1 MKARQRIFA
10 ADFETTVEQNTAE
23 QKSTEVWS
31 AASVELYTEEVTIF
45 HSLPELFDYYCS
57 MKCNVVSYF
66 HNVKFDGNFWLY
78 FMLHRKD
85 YEPAYDYDGVQYSL
99 KSKRDLL
106 PGEFTYVISDKGQ
119 WYTIAIKTPAKYTI
133 EIYDSLKLLPFSL
146 AQLGKAFNTKHR
158 KLEMEYKGNR
168 WAGCPIT
175 PDELKYIAN
184 DVLVL
189 KEVLEFM
196 YNEGHNKLTIG
207 SCCLSEY
214 KQIMGDMY
222 DTLFPNLYEIPL
234 DPEYG
239 ATTVGDWI
247 LKSYRGGWCYLVH
260 GKEKKLYHN
269 GTTADVNSLYPSV
282 MHSESGNYY
291 PVGKPKMVHIP
302 NLEDDVF
309 WDTRLDER
317 SNPFWFKPTTT
328 DEFWFFRIRTKF
340 KLKPGKLPFV
350 QIKGTMVYNPTE
362 MLETSDVVDKNGVH
376 HDYYTTPDGQLH
388 DTKVELTLTQTD
400 FILLREHYDLYEYEL
415 LDYAIFKAEKGIFD
429 EYIDIYAEIKKNSVG
444 AMRTL
449 AKLFLNN
456 LYGKMASTTNSSYKI
471 AYLNDADT
479 LAFMDVEAH
488 DKKPGYI
495 AVGTCITSYARNFTI
510 RAAQKNYYGKDKPG
524 FIYADTDSIHC
535 DLAPEQ
541 LVGIPVHPT
550 NFCAWKLESS
560 WDVAWF
566 TRQKTYIEHVI
577 AEDLEPIEHP
587 YYNIKC
593 AGMSSKPK
601 HLFELSLNPDTAE
614 LIHNGKNPDNP
625 SQNLTPKDFTP
636 DDIAFLSETRTLED
650 FVPGLQV
657 PGKLRPK
664 RIPGGVL
671 LVDTYY
677 TMH

>member
-1 MKARQRIFA
+1 MAKQRIFA
-10 ADFETTVEQNTAE
+10 ADFETTVEENTAL
-23 QKSTEVWS
+23 QTSTEVWS

-45 HSLPELFDYYCS
+45 HSISELFDYYCS
-57 MKCNVVSYF
+57 MNCDIISYF

-78 FMLHRKD
+78 YLLHHPD
-85 YEPAYDYDGVQYSL
+85 YHPAYNDCSDPPTL
-99 KSKRDLL
+99 KDKKELL
-106 PGEFTYVISDKGQ
+106 NNEFTYVISDKGQ
-119 WYTIAIKTPAKYTI
+119 WYTITIKTSKGKYI

-146 AQLGKAFNTKHR
+146 ASLGKAFKTKHR

-168 WAGCPIT
+168 YAGCDIT
-175 PDELKYIAN
+175 KEELQYIAN

-189 KEVLEFM
+189 KEALEVM
-196 YNEGHNKLTIG
+196 YNQGHNKLTIG

-214 KQIMGDMY
+214 KEIMGDLY
-222 DTLFPNLYEIPL
+222 DKLFPNLYEQTL
-234 DPEYG
+234 SPEYG
-239 ATTVGDWI
+239 SPTIGDWI
-247 LKSYRGGWCYLVH
+247 LRSYRGGWCYLVK
-260 GKEKKLYHN
+260 GKEKRLYHN
-269 GTTADVNSLYPSV
+269 GVTADVNSLYPSV
-282 MHSESGNYY
+282 MHSDSGNYY
-291 PVGKPKMVHIP
+291 PVGLPKMHHIP
-302 NLEDDVF
+302 PIDEDVF
-309 WDTRLDER
+309 WETTMDER
-317 SNPFWFKPTTT
+317 TNPNWFQPYAK
-328 DEFWFFRIRTKF
+328 DEFWFFRIRTRF
-340 KLKPGKLPFV
+340 RIKPGKLPFV
-350 QIKGTMVYNPTE
+350 QIKGTMIYNPTE
-362 MLETSDVVDKNGVH
+362 MLETSDVVDEQGILR
-376 HDYYTTPDGQLH
+376 DYYITPDGLIH

-400 FILLREHYDLYEYEL
+400 FILLREHYDLYDYEL
-415 LDYAIFKAEKGIFD
+415 LDYAIFKAEIGLFD
-429 EYIDIYAEIKKNSVG
+429 NYINTYAEIKKHSTG

-471 AYLNDADT
+471 AYLNDE
-479 LAFMDVEAH
+479 DVLSFRDIDAH

-510 RAAQKNYYGKDKPG
+510 RAAQKNYYGPDEPG

-535 DLAPEQ
+535 DIPPDKLID
-541 LVGIPVHPT
+541 VPVHPT

-566 TRQKTYIEHVI
+566 TRQKTYIEHIV
-577 AEDLEPIEHP
+577 AEDLEPIDSP

-601 HLFELSLNPDTAE
+601 HLFELSLEPTTAE

-625 SQNLTPKDFTP
+625 TEDLTAKDFTP
-636 DDIAFLSETRTLED
+636 DDVAFLSKTRSLSD